1 MLKDC
6 VTARINDITNLFLNN
21 PNGIKFNPDGIK
33 SNPDGINFNP
43 DGISFNPDGIKITE
57 WDPVRVPLQGLVGAI

>member
-21 PNGIKFNPDGIK
+21 PNGINF
-33 SNPDGINFNP
+33 NPDGINFNP